1 MLTSNIIWNTVIT
14 YLEYFVLGLCLLPE
28 VMILVSS
35 KWAFPRLFLSFNS
48 GWLFG
53 ISEVESDK
61 LGIVGSDTF
70 FSTVVLSK
78 TGSKIISEALVDSM
92 DSLTGSVG
100 IGMEFSDVLTYNEF
114 NY

>member
-1 MLTSNIIWNTVIT
+1 MT
-14 YLEYFVLGLCLLPE
+14 YLEYFLLGLCLFPE

-70 FSTVVLSK
+70 GIVTFLSTVVLSK
-78 TGSKIISEALVDSM
+78 TGSKIISEALV
-92 DSLTGSVG
+92 G
-100 IGMEFSDVLTYNEF
+100 IGMEFSEVLIETCNKF
-114 NY
+114 NYQLS

>member
-1 MLTSNIIWNTVIT
+1 
-14 YLEYFVLGLCLLPE
+14 
-28 VMILVSS
+28 MILLSS
-35 KWAFPRLFLSFNS
+35 KWAFFRLFLSFNS

-53 ISEVESDK
+53 KSEVESDK
-61 LGIVGSDTF
+61 VWIVGSVTF
-70 FSTVVLSK
+70 GVVTFLSTVVLSK
-78 TGSKIISEALVDSM
+78 TGSKIISEALVDSI

>member
-1 MLTSNIIWNTVIT
+1 M
-14 YLEYFVLGLCLLPE
+14 
-28 VMILVSS
+28 
-35 KWAFPRLFLSFNS
+35 
-48 GWLFG
+48 
-53 ISEVESDK
+53 ESDK
-61 LGIVGSDTF
+61 VWIVGSVTF
-70 FSTVVLSK
+70 GVVTFLSTVVLSK

>member
-1 MLTSNIIWNTVIT
+1 
-14 YLEYFVLGLCLLPE
+14 
-28 VMILVSS
+28 MILLLSS

-61 LGIVGSDTF
+61 VWIVGSVTF
-70 FSTVVLSK
+70 GVVTFLSTVVLSK
-78 TGSKIISEALVDSM
+78 TGSKIISEALVDSI

-100 IGMEFSDVLTYNEF
+100 KFCNE
-114 NY
+114 NKDNSN